1 MIKRMF
7 LFVLL
12 ISIAIFEFH
21 CSKTPDKENT
31 KNDIS
36 SQKSESAQE
45 ETLTAKREAENRAV
59 DVGRGRLPGQ
69 GFGRRAGKNYQRAW
83 EIFDH
88 VELSDAE
95 KQVVEIETAKVS
107 TKSLRS
113 QLEAMGKI
121 LAHQSRKAIVCYAFS
136 ARIGQIHVAIGD
148 WVKASQPLVTLQSEE
163 VGEAKSAF
171 YKAKADFELARSN
184 YDREKKLFDRGV
196 GAQKN
201 FLVTEAE
208 FKVAEANL
216 NAAEKKLHVL
226 GFSEEQVKD
235 IAETHQINP
244 VITLFAPISGKIV
257 QNNAILGAMVDQS
270 SEIMTILD
278 PRLLWVDAEI
288 YEKDIAKIRVVQ
300 NVEVSVPAYS
310 GETFSGKICYISDI
324 LNEDT
329 RTITVRTEVENR
341 QYKLKPGMFATI
353 RIYLNHLSDALVVPE
368 AAVLDDKDEKIV
380 FIKREGKFFPQT
392 VETGVKEKGFIEIL
406 RGLSEGDEIVIRGN
420 YQLKSKLYDDMLKK
434 AGIH

>member
-1 MIKRMF
+1 
-7 LFVLL
+7 V
-12 ISIAIFEFH
+12 
-21 CSKTPDKENT
+21 T
-31 KNDIS
+31 
-36 SQKSESAQE
+36 
-45 ETLTAKREAENRAV
+45 
-59 DVGRGRLPGQ
+59 
-69 GFGRRAGKNYQRAW
+69 
-83 EIFDH
+83 
-88 VELSDAE
+88 
-95 KQVVEIETAKVS
+95 
-107 TKSLRS
+107 
-113 QLEAMGKI
+113 
-121 LAHQSRKAIVCYAFS
+121 
-136 ARIGQIHVAIGD
+136 IGD
-148 WVKASQPLVTLQSEE
+148 WVKVGQPLVTLQSEE

-201 FLVTEAE
+201 SLATGAE

-226 GFSEEQVKD
+226 GFSEEQVKG

-257 QNNAILGAMVDQS
+257 QNNAVLGAMVDQS

-288 YEKDIAKIRVVQ
+288 YEKDIAKIRIGQ
-300 NVEVSVPAYS
+300 SVEVSVPAYP
-310 GETFSGKICYISDI
+310 GETFNGTICYVSDI
-324 LNEDT
+324 LKEDT

-341 QYKLKPGMFATI
+341 EYKLKPGMFATI
-353 RIYLNHLSDALVVPE
+353 KIYLNHLSDALVVPE
-368 AAVLDDKDEKIV
+368 TAVLDDKDEKIV
-380 FIKREGKFFPQT
+380 FIKREGKFFPQA

-406 RGLSEGDEIVIRGN
+406 SGLSEGDDIVTKGS
-420 YQLKSKLYDDMLKK
+420 YQLKSKLYDEILKK